1 MTTTATGFL
10 DTDAV
15 RGIDVSHFQG
25 QIDWAQVV
33 GAGIQFCYVKAS
45 DGIAFSDVRF
55 QANYSG
61 SKTAGLRTGAYHF
74 FRAGGK
80 YSLRRLFP
88 LDCRLRP
95 QGCAA
100 VARRPHHLRDLAVLA
115 DGQRARD
122 CGEGRSRSLWRVPR

>member
-33 GAGIQFCYVKAS
+33 GAGIQFCYVKTS

-74 FRAGGK
+74 FRAGSDAEK
-80 YSLRRLFP
+80 QAESFSSL
-88 LDCRLRP
+88 
-95 QGCAA
+95 GIG
-100 VARRPHHLRDLAVLA
+100 AR
-115 DGQRARD
+115 
-122 CGEGRSRSLWRVPR
+122 SK